1 MDLNEN
7 ENENVNKG
15 GRRVNKHVELWVK
28 NVFDEWRVF
37 CGFDTKK
44 SIIDLLED
52 ESSIKD
58 MLSSFILRVA
68 KKDGSLYLP
77 IR

>member
-1 MDLNEN
+1 
-7 ENENVNKG
+7 
-15 GRRVNKHVELWVK
+15 VK

-58 MLSSFILRVA
+58 MLSSFILQVA